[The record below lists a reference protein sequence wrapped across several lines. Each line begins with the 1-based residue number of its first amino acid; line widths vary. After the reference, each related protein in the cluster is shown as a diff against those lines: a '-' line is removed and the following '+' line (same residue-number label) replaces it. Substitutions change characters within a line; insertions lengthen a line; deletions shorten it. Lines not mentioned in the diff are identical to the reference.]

1 MCVFNE
7 LSEVTVTS
15 LENNTGWNNNGWAFL
30 LSFAAPMWSLTGYDS
45 AAHISEE
52 VSGAARAAPI
62 AILVSCAAV
71 GGMGWL
77 LIIAVSFATVSVPA
91 LLETELALPMGQ
103 LLLDVLGK
111 RGMLAVWSFV
121 IIAQFLCG
129 AAQGVDASRVIFAF
143 ARDNALPGSRW
154 WKQINQHTQTP
165 VNAVWLVMILSA
177 FCGLLGFS
185 ATAFTSL
192 AGASVIGLYTS
203 YATPIFLRVTSGREK
218 LVPGPFSLGRWY
230 MPVGSVAVIWVAFIV
245 VLLSFPSSQTTTP
258 VQMNYASVIVLAVF
272 IFAAAS
278 WILSARKWFVGP
290 LPNIVAEEYKTS

>member
-1 MCVFNE
+1 
-7 LSEVTVTS
+7 
-15 LENNTGWNNNGWAFL
+15 
-30 LSFAAPMWSLTGYDS
+30 MWSLTGCEYQYHQPSYRAILTMRPDDS

-71 GGMGWL
+71 GGMGWI

-121 IIAQFLCG
+121 IIAQVCSLDDSGARWLIVVQFLCG

-192 AGASVIGLYTS
+192 AGY
-203 YATPIFLRVTSGREK
+203 VTIT
-218 LVPGPFSLGRWY
+218 WIY
-230 MPVGSVAVIWVAFIV
+230 IV
-245 VLLSFPSSQTTTP
+245 C
-258 VQMNYASVIVLAVF
+258 
-272 IFAAAS
+272 
-278 WILSARKWFVGP
+278 
-290 LPNIVAEEYKTS
+290 